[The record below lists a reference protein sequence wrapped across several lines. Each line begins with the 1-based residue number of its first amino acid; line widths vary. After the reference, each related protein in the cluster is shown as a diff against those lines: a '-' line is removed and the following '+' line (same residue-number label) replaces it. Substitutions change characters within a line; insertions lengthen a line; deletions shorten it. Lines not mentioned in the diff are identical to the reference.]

1 VTYVGC
7 GRFDSPRTWRVE
19 VAKIGVQ
26 AMMLKAEFE
35 QHGAYATL
43 KRLGEV
49 GFHVVELSQIPMTAE
64 NVDEI
69 DRARVELGVDIAA
82 VSAMLEP
89 TEGLPGDSLARDF
102 DKVVG
107 DCARLDTRIVRIGMM
122 PFPAM
127 ASRQALLD
135 FCKQSDEMA
144 ARLSEHGIG
153 LYYHNHHVEF
163 AKYDGRYIL
172 DIMRDRAPRLK
183 FELDVH
189 WIHRG
194 GRDPV
199 SVLKEYAGL
208 VDLVH
213 LKDYRIGQMP
223 EDAFASLS
231 AGDLQSFMAAF
242 EGIVQFAEIGEG
254 NLDFT
259 SIIEQSLASGAKYL
273 LIEQDKQYGRDPF
286 DCLATSRKNLIAL
299 GYQSLI

>member
-1 VTYVGC
+1 M
-7 GRFDSPRTWRVE
+7 
-19 VAKIGVQ
+19 AKIGVQ
-26 AMMLKAEFE
+26 AMMLKTEFE
-35 QHGAYATL
+35 QLGAYATL
-43 KRLGEV
+43 KRLSDV
-49 GFHVVELSQIPMTAE
+49 GFHAVELSQISMSPDS
-64 NVDEI
+64 VDEI
-69 DRARVELGVDIAA
+69 DRARVELGMDIAA
-82 VSAMLEP
+82 VSATLEA
-89 TEGLPGDSLARDF
+89 TEGMPGDSLASDF
-102 DKVVG
+102 DKVVA
-107 DCARLDTRIVRIGMM
+107 DCKRLDTQLVRMGMM
-122 PFPAM
+122 PFSAM
-127 ASRQALLD
+127 ASRKALLS
-135 FCKQSDEMA
+135 FCKQCDEMA

-163 AKYDGRYIL
+163 AKYDGQYIL
-172 DIMRDRAPRLK
+172 DIMRDNAPRLK

-223 EDAFASLS
+223 EDAFASLA
-231 AGDLQSFMAAF
+231 AGDLQGFMAAF

-286 DCLATSRKNLIAL
+286 DCLATSRDNLIAL